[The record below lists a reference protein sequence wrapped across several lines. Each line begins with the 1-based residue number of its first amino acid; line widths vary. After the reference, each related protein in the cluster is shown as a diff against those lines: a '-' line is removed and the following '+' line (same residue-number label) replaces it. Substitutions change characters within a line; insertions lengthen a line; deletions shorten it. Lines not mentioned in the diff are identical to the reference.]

1 MQPIIFD
8 SAAQL
13 AIQRG
18 VNQIVDAIRPT
29 LGPCPRFVAV
39 SSSLPGRMPELLD
52 NGGVIARR
60 IIELPDPDENM
71 GAMLIRSFLW
81 RLYATSGDGT
91 TTAAVI
97 FQTVL
102 NEGLRHLASGG
113 DPMRLRGY
121 LDEGAQLILNELTR
135 RTVPAQGRLL
145 LAQIAESI
153 CYDPPLAT
161 LLGEIFDV
169 IGEFGR
175 LEIRSGSGRDLERE
189 YVEGMYW
196 SGGVLS
202 RHFLTDQSDQ
212 ERSLARLEDA
222 AVLISDLTID
232 DPAQL
237 IPVLQTAF
245 QAGVRSLVIVA
256 RSLSDRALSLLLAN
270 YKPGVFRA
278 IAVQTPGENSIDQA
292 EAMEDLAMLTGGQP
306 FFSAAGMMLNSVQPV
321 HLGFMR
327 QVWADRSFF
336 GLKAGKGN
344 PRELRTHIGGLR
356 TRARNATAQEE
367 RRRLQ
372 IRIGKLLGGSATL
385 WIGGA
390 NQNEITARKT
400 VAERSAESLRGALM
414 EGLLPGSGA
423 ALFSLKS
430 VLDAKLAQSADLD
443 ERAAY
448 RILMRA
454 VEAPMRT
461 IIVNAGY
468 EAAPIMAEIERIGQC
483 AGFDARI
490 GQTVDVG
497 QAGIWDVAAVQKSA
511 VQGAITQAALALT
524 INALVHTRHPVQ
536 ALMNP

>member
-1 MQPIIFD
+1 
-8 SAAQL
+8 
-13 AIQRG
+13 
-18 VNQIVDAIRPT
+18 
-29 LGPCPRFVAV
+29 
-39 SSSLPGRMPELLD
+39 MPELLD

-212 ERSLARLEDA
+212 ERSLAHLEDA

-336 GLKAGKGN
+336 GLTAGKGN

>member
-212 ERSLARLEDA
+212 ERSLAHLEDA

-336 GLKAGKGN
+336 GLTAGKGN